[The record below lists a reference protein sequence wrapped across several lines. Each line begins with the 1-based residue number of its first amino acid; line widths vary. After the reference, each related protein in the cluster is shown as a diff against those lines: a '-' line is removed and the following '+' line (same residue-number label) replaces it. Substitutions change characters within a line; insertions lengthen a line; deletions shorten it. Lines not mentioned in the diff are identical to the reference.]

1 MRIEVTDDLELIAS
15 LMEHP
20 DLYNRITDDH
30 SYGLRGE
37 KLIQHLEDNKRHTLY
52 LKVSHE
58 NEVVGFFEC
67 SEIEDGSLDM
77 HPNMLKKARGPLA
90 LKAGEMVRDMLFKYT
105 SYSRLVA
112 KVPSKY
118 LEVLKYAT
126 KIGFKLDHMV
136 EKAFIKNNVE
146 YDMYYLSLEKG
157 VK

>member
-1 MRIEVTDDLELIAS
+1 MRIEVTRDLDLIAT

-30 SYGLRGE
+30 SYGLRGQE
-37 KLIQHLEDNKRHTLY
+37 LLDHLESRKDWSLY
-52 LKVSHE
+52 LKVTHE
-58 NEVVGFFEC
+58 QEVVGFFEC
-67 SEIEDGSLDM
+67 VEIEDGSLDM
-77 HPNMLKKARGPLA
+77 HPNFLKKSRGKLA
-90 LKAGEMVRDMLFKYT
+90 LQPGQMVRDMIFEHT
-105 SYSRLVA
+105 QYSRLVA

-118 LEVLKYAT
+118 LDVLKYAT

-136 EKAFIKNNVE
+136 EKAFIKNGIE